1 MSKLTATYAQA
12 LYDLAKAEDLTDTL
26 REELLAVGEIF
37 RDQPEYLRLLSAP
50 NVPKGERCG
59 LLDGSLRGKVHGY
72 VLNFLKILTEK
83 GYIRKFADCCKDFEA
98 LYDEDHNILPVQA
111 VTAVALTKDQQARLV
126 EKLQA
131 ITGKTIRLSCKVD
144 PQCLGGVRLFYDGK
158 QVEGTVEGRLKTV
171 RDVLMQTTL

>member
-12 LYDLAKAEDLTDTL
+12 LYDLAKAENLADTI
-26 REELLAVGEIF
+26 REELLAVRDIF

-50 NVPKGERCG
+50 NVPKEERCG
-59 LLDGSLRGKVHGY
+59 LLDGSLGGKVHSY

-83 GYIRKFADCCKDFEA
+83 GYIRHFADCCKDYEA
-98 LYDEDHNILPVQA
+98 LYDDDHGILPVQA
-111 VTAVALTKDQQARLV
+111 VTAVTLTEDQKARLV
-126 EKLQA
+126 EKLQT

-144 PQCLGGVRLFYDGK
+144 PDCLGGVRLFYDGK
-158 QVEGTVEGRLKTV
+158 QVEGTVEGRLKAV